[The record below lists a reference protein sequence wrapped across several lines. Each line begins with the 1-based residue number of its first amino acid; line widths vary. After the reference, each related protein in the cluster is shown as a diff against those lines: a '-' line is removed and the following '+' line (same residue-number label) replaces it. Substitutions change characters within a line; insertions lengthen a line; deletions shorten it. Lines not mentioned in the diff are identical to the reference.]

1 MSISQLTFRLVTE
14 QGLRFQSFS
23 GFAVRGVL
31 FGSLKRVDEQLT
43 LRLHS
48 QKAIA
53 PYSVM
58 PVEVLQGQYSSF
70 VFNGFGRPAMIRFKI
85 TVFEPNLMNVLTQA
99 LLSSGLPSVRLV
111 EVDTVVTEI
120 QVNQIS
126 FEKILEEA
134 KPVRRFEVLFR
145 TPCYFRRS
153 VVTDSS
159 NPALKNVRLPY
170 RAVPLPE
177 VNLMFKNLARL
188 WKRFSG
194 MSLDYKDYISWVERG
209 GVALAGF
216 PRGIRTVRVYEHPK
230 SNKWV
235 MGFIGAV
242 RFSIPGDM
250 FTEKHARFTDA
261 LMRLAEYTNVGG
273 NRTAG
278 FGVVKYLPKDSVA
291 HAL

>member
-1 MSISQLTFRLVTE
+1 MSLGQLTFRLVAE

-31 FGSLKRVDEQLT
+31 FDFLKRVDEQLA
-43 LRLHS
+43 LKLHS
-48 QKAIA
+48 EKAIA
-53 PYSVM
+53 PYSVT
-58 PVEVLQGQYSSF
+58 PVEVLWGQYSSF
-70 VFNGFGRPAMIRFKI
+70 VFNRLDKPAMVQFRIS
-85 TVFEPNLMNVLTQA
+85 VFESGLMDVLTQA
-99 LLSSGLPSVRLV
+99 LLSAGSPSVRLV
-111 EVDTVVTEI
+111 DADTPIAEV

-153 VVTDSS
+153 VTTDSS
-159 NPALKNVRLPY
+159 NPVLKNVRPPY

-177 VNLMFKNLARL
+177 ASLMFRNLARI
-188 WKRFSG
+188 WRRFSG
-194 MSLDYKDYISWVERG
+194 MSLDYRDYVSWVDRG

-216 PRGIRTVRVYEHPK
+216 PSGIRTIRVYEHPK
-230 SNKWV
+230 SNKWA
-235 MGFIGAV
+235 MGFVGAV

-261 LMRLAEYTNVGG
+261 LMRMAEYSNVGG

-278 FGVVKYLPKDSVA
+278 FGVVKYFPKDSS
-291 HAL
+291 

>member
-1 MSISQLTFRLVTE
+1 MVSE
-14 QGLRFQSFS
+14 QGLKFQSFS
-23 GFAVRGVL
+23 GFAIRGVL
-31 FGSLKRVDEQLT
+31 FDFLKRIDEQLA
-43 LRLHS
+43 LKLHS
-48 QKAIA
+48 DKTIA
-53 PYSVM
+53 PYSVT
-58 PVEVLQGQYSSF
+58 PVEVLRGQYSSF
-70 VFNGFGRPAMIRFKI
+70 IFNGFDKPATVQFKI
-85 TVFEPNLMNVLTQA
+85 SIFEQSLMNVLTQA
-99 LLSSGLPSVRLV
+99 LLSSGSPSVRLV

-120 QVNQIS
+120 QVNQVS

-153 VVTDSS
+153 ITTGSS
-159 NPALKNVRLPY
+159 NPVLKSGRTPY
-170 RAVPLPE
+170 RAIPLPE
-177 VNLMFKNLARL
+177 TSLMFKNLARL

-194 MSLDYKDYISWVERG
+194 MSLNYRDYVSWIDMG
-209 GVALAGF
+209 GVTLAGF
-216 PRGIRTVRVYEHPK
+216 PNGIKTIRVYEHPK

-242 RFSIPGDM
+242 RFSIPEDI

-278 FGVVKYLPKDSVA
+278 FGVVKYFPKM
-291 HAL
+291 H

>member
-1 MSISQLTFRLVTE
+1 MSIGQLTFRMISE

-31 FGSLKRVDEQLT
+31 FDFLRRVDEQLA

-48 QKAIA
+48 EKAIA
-53 PYSVM
+53 SYSVT
-58 PVEVLQGQYSSF
+58 PVEVQQGQYSSF
-70 VFNGFGRPAMIRFKI
+70 IFNRFDKPAMVQFRIS
-85 TVFEPNLMNVLTQA
+85 VFEPGLMNVLTQA
-99 LLSSGLPSVRLV
+99 MLSSGSPSIRLV
-111 EVDTVVTEI
+111 ETNTVVTEV
-120 QVNQIS
+120 QVTQHS

-134 KPVRRFEVLFR
+134 RPVRRFEVLFR

-153 VVTDSS
+153 VTTDSP
-159 NPALKNVRLPY
+159 NPVLKNVRPPY

-177 VNLMFKNLARL
+177 ASLMFRNLARL
-188 WKRFSG
+188 WRRFSG
-194 MSLDYKDYISWVERG
+194 MSLDYRDYVNWVDKG

-216 PRGIRTVRVYEHPK
+216 PSGIRTVRVYEHPK
-230 SNKWV
+230 SNKWA
-235 MGFIGAV
+235 MGFVGAV

-261 LMRLAEYTNVGG
+261 LMRLAEYSNVGG

-278 FGVVKYLPKDSVA
+278 FGVVKYILKDLA
-291 HAL
+291 

>member
-1 MSISQLTFRLVTE
+1 MPIGQLTFRMVSE
-14 QGLRFQSFS
+14 QGLKFQSFS
-23 GFAVRGVL
+23 GFAIRGVL
-31 FGSLKRVDEQLT
+31 FDFLKRIDEQLA
-43 LRLHS
+43 LKLHS
-48 QKAIA
+48 DKTIA
-53 PYSVM
+53 PYSVT
-58 PVEVLQGQYSSF
+58 PVEVLRGQYSSF
-70 VFNGFGRPAMIRFKI
+70 IFNGFDKPATVQFKI
-85 TVFEPNLMNVLTQA
+85 SIFEQSLMNVLTQA
-99 LLSSGLPSVRLV
+99 LLSSGSPSVRLV

-120 QVNQIS
+120 QVNQVS

-153 VVTDSS
+153 ITTGSS
-159 NPALKNVRLPY
+159 NPVLKSVRTPY
-170 RAVPLPE
+170 RAIPLPE
-177 VNLMFKNLARL
+177 TSLMFKNLARL

-194 MSLDYKDYISWVERG
+194 MSLNYRDYVSWVERG
-209 GVALAGF
+209 GVTLAGF
-216 PRGIRTVRVYEHPK
+216 PNRIRTIRVYEHPK

-242 RFSIPGDM
+242 RFSIPEDI

-278 FGVVKYLPKDSVA
+278 FGVVKYFPKM
-291 HAL
+291 H